1 MKKLLTTVALATAL
15 MTTANAGAIV
25 DLTVGGGIL
34 PGMGADT
41 TMGNTG
47 GANIDLGL
55 ENKQQTYMY
64 AEFDHFIPI
73 IPNVRYEQST
83 LTFDGSVSLTQDT
96 PVGAITFSNAA
107 TSQFT
112 MDNEDYIAYW
122 GLPFATWIPMIDV
135 ADFGLGIKQGEIGFG
150 TAGGTLDTETIF
162 IPYGYARLHV
172 SPPLLFGLGFGAEAK
187 SFSFEDDAGASASFL
202 EYAVTVDWSIE
213 APIPAID
220 LEVGVEAGYKST
232 ALEINLGTTYFD
244 FAFNGVFFGA
254 FAHFG
259 I

>member
-25 DLTVGGGIL
+25 DLTVGGGSS
-34 PGMGADT
+34 PMTADVV
-41 TMGNTG
+41 MGNTG
-47 GANIDLGL
+47 GATLDLGL
-55 ENKQQTYMY
+55 EDTAQTYMY
-64 AEFDHFIPI
+64 AEFDHLIPI
-73 IPNVRYEQST
+73 VPNLRYEQST

-96 PVGAITFSNAA
+96 PIGSITFSDAA

-135 ADFGLGIKQGEIGFG
+135 ADFGLGVKQGEIGFG
-150 TAGGTLDTETIF
+150 TGGGTLETETIF
-162 IPYGYARLHV
+162 IPYGYLRLHV
-172 SPPLLFGLGFGAEAK
+172 SPPLLFGLGFGAETK

-202 EYAVTVDWSIE
+202 EYMVTVDWSIE
-213 APIPAID
+213 APIPVIE
-220 LEVGVEAGYKST
+220 LEVGVEVGYKST
-232 ALEINLGTTYFD
+232 ELEINLGSTYFD
-244 FAFNGVFFGA
+244 FGFSGVFFGA